1 MMSEEDNS
9 WGVITSILD
18 RLGTL
23 VSYSAL
29 KMFLWYSAILKSCTD
44 LHKIPFF
51 INWNSEFCDEN

>member
-1 MMSEEDNS
+1 MMMSEEDNS

-29 KMFLWYSAILKSCTD
+29 KMFLQYSAILKSCTD
-44 LHKIPFF
+44 FASKANKHVKKQT
-51 INWNSEFCDEN
+51 EMQ